1 VGDAGRAA
9 GHAGGTPQGAGRL
22 RLGLQH
28 AIALVLGGL
37 VPVLAGAAVPLAG
50 LAHQSLNASSG
61 STPVWVAAPAGVVG
75 FVVAW
80 RKPGNSLGWIILV
93 AATLS
98 MLTKDAS
105 YYAVADYRLHH
116 GGLPLGWVALLAQPG
131 SVLGLVLL
139 GLIFLLFPDG
149 RPPSPRWR
157 WVLWVYAGSGLVW
170 TIWTAAIT
178 VSAITGHHTQ
188 VNSAGQLFQL
198 TGSDPAAGSW
208 NAALSVF
215 VLLVVVCLVASL
227 AGQVASWRRSSGER
241 RQQLKWLMA
250 GSAAA
255 LAGFVIATA
264 PGGAIGSAGYLVG
277 LFVFSVCV
285 GVAVLRYRLFDVD
298 RVISRTL
305 AYAIVTGVLVGVYA
319 GIVLL
324 ATEVLRFRHSTVAVA
339 VATLAAA
346 ALFNPLRRRVQTIV
360 DRRFNR
366 ARYDADRIVAAFA
379 ARLQD
384 AVDLDVVRA
393 DLASS
398 VQQALEPAHVSVWIQ
413 AGGQ

>member
-1 VGDAGRAA
+1 MAGQL
-9 GHAGGTPQGAGRL
+9 GVTPRRAGRL
-22 RLGLQH
+22 RLDWSV
-28 AIALVLGGL
+28 AALVLGGL
-37 VPVLAGAAVPLAG
+37 VLVLAAAAVPLAR
-50 LAHQSLNASSG
+50 LAHQSLNASTG
-61 STPVWVAAPAGVVG
+61 STPVWVTAPAAVVG

-80 RKPGNSLGWIILV
+80 RKPGNSLGWLILV
-93 AATLS
+93 AAVFA

-157 WVLWVYAGSGLVW
+157 WVVWVYAGTGLVW
-170 TIWTAAIT
+170 TTWTAAIT
-178 VSAITGHHTQ
+178 VGTIIGHHTQ
-188 VNSAGQLFQL
+188 VDSSGQLYQL
-198 TGSDPAAGSW
+198 SGSDPAAGWW

-215 VLLVVVCLVASL
+215 ILLVAVCLVASL

-255 LAGFVIATA
+255 VAGFGLATVPGAFGSACYLAG
-264 PGGAIGSAGYLVG
+264 
-277 LFVFSVCV
+277 LFAFSLCV
-285 GVAVLRYRLFDVD
+285 GVAVLRYRLFDID

-305 AYAIVTGVLVGVYA
+305 AYAIVTGLLVGVYA

-346 ALFNPLRRRVQTIV
+346 ALFNPLRRRVQKIV

-413 AGGQ
+413 AAGQQ